1 MFCLYGKGP
10 VDRNRI
16 IKTGGYQAVPEIL
29 KTESTGIF
37 AINDEIAFGLYRGLA
52 EAGKK
57 IPEDYSIIGYDNV
70 DMCEYVS
77 PPLTTIA
84 QPVFQLGQTTATLL
98 LERIHQPAKDWE
110 EQTLPVQLIERFSTA
125 PLK

>member
-1 MFCLYGKGP
+1 M
-10 VDRNRI
+10 N
-16 IKTGGYQAVPEIL
+16 
-29 KTESTGIF
+29 TGIF

>member
-1 MFCLYGKGP
+1 
-10 VDRNRI
+10 
-16 IKTGGYQAVPEIL
+16 
-29 KTESTGIF
+29 
-37 AINDEIAFGLYRGLA
+37 
-52 EAGKK
+52 
-57 IPEDYSIIGYDNV
+57 
-70 DMCEYVS
+70 MCEYVS

-110 EQTLPVQLIERFSTA
+110 EQTLPVQLIERLTA